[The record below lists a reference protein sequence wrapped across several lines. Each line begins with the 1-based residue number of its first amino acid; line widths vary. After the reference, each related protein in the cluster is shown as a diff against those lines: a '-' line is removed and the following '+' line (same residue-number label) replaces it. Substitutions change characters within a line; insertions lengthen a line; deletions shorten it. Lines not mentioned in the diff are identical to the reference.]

1 MERPSIG
8 EKVKFWQEQDR
19 INQELIPRVLKMQE
33 LLMQLAERQSE
44 HFEDLARVV
53 RVSNVFQ
60 IELAVLRAR
69 LDDSERLAESST
81 TQRLLCFGS
90 WPSLLTL
97 ALSAFALLLPFT
109 ALA

>member
-53 RVSNVFQ
+53 GVSNVCQ
-60 IELAVLRAR
+60 TEWADLRAR
-69 LDDSERLAESST
+69 LAESERRA
-81 TQRLLCFGS
+81 
-90 WPSLLTL
+90 
-97 ALSAFALLLPFT
+97 
-109 ALA
+109 